1 MNDDG
6 IETIAQTKSPTG
18 ESVPLMAA
26 DQKRL
31 ESIIALGKAIANAYH
46 KKLTVVEFS
55 NRSDVGEFNQ

>member
-1 MNDDG
+1 
-6 IETIAQTKSPTG
+6 
-18 ESVPLMAA
+18 MAA

-55 NRSDVGEFNQ
+55 NRSDVGEINQ